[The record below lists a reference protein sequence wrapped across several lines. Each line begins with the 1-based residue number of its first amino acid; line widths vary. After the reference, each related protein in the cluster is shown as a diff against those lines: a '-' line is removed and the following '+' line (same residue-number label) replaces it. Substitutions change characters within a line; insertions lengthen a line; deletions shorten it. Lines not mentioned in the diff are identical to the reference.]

1 MEDIDIEL
9 TIGKHY
15 SKEELNNQGFT
26 YVKETTI
33 TLFYRKAD
41 ILYIFDAKTDKRKKH
56 KFKCFIED

>member
-9 TIGKHY
+9 VIGNSY